1 MLKIKKQQQLQW
13 QQLQQSVRG
22 KTSFHSHI
30 QTNFGSKKKKTTICC
45 CYSFYSS
52 LFVLLLP
59 QPFALCFTDFLLLF
73 IYKFSKITIKMLHE
87 VLKSLIN
94 SSNSKSSKNIYK
106 ANLKFLFQLFCS
118 VLRKFQTE

>member
-1 MLKIKKQQQLQW
+1 MATITAIGTWKNVVSFTHSDEFWFKKKIKIKQ
-13 QQLQQSVRG
+13 
-22 KTSFHSHI
+22 KF
-30 QTNFGSKKKKTTICC
+30 FC